1 MNHKLLPT
9 SVLSL
14 LVIVL
19 IASCAGTT
27 PIIPDE
33 GSSSMMLIQSNKP
46 KLDASNVSTDDI
58 DSLVSGNDEFA
69 FDLYSRLSEGD
80 GNLFLSPYSISLALA
95 MTYAG
100 ARGQMEQQMADVLGF
115 TLSQDQLHAAFNALQ
130 QELESRSQQ
139 AEVKED
145 QRFRLNIVNAIWGQ
159 DGYQFLPAY
168 LDTLAQ
174 EYGAGL
180 RVLDFAKS
188 PEPSRITINDWV
200 SEQTEERIKDL
211 IPAGAIDPLTRL
223 VLTNAIYFNAS
234 WQTHFEESATA
245 DGTFTL
251 LDGLQVT
258 AQMMNE
264 QENFLYAQGDDYQA
278 IALPYVGGD
287 LDMLIILPN
296 EGQFEQFQQQ
306 MDAQQFASIA
316 ESLSYTEVAL
326 SMPKFK
332 FDAEFSL
339 GATLKAMGMPL
350 AFSDQADFSG
360 MSDAKDLYISDVVH
374 KAFVS
379 VDESGT
385 EAAAATA
392 VIMKAMAMPL
402 EPIKMSVDHPFIFA
416 IRDNPTGSILFLG
429 RVTSPAS

>member
-1 MNHKLLPT
+1 MNNKLFTT
-9 SVLSL
+9 SAISL

-19 IASCAGTT
+19 IASCGGPNA
-27 PIIPDE
+27 IIPDE
-33 GSSSMMLIQSNKP
+33 GSSSMMLIKSNKP

-58 DSLVSGNDEFA
+58 DALVSGNDEFA
-69 FDLYSRLSEGD
+69 FNLYNRLSGGD

-100 ARGQMEQQMADVLGF
+100 ARNQTEQQMADVLGF
-115 TLSQDQLHAAFNALQ
+115 SLPQDQLHAAFNALQ
-130 QELESRSQQ
+130 QELDSRSQQ
-139 AEVKED
+139 TEIKED

-159 DGYQFLPAY
+159 DGYQFLPDY

-174 EYGAGL
+174 NYGAGL
-180 RVLDFAKS
+180 RVLDFTNS

-211 IPAGAIDPLTRL
+211 IPAGAIDTLTRL

-234 WQTHFEESATA
+234 WQTPFEESATR
-245 DGTFTL
+245 DGAFIL
-251 LDGLQVT
+251 LDGSQET

-264 QENFLYAQGDDYQA
+264 QENFLYTQGDGYQA

-287 LDMLIILPN
+287 LDMLIILPD

-306 MDAQQFASIA
+306 LDAEQFASIV
-316 ESLSYTEVAL
+316 ESLNSKEVAL

-339 GATLKAMGMPL
+339 GDTLKAMGMPL

-360 MSDAKDLYISDVVH
+360 MSEAEDLYISDVVH

-392 VIMKAMAMPL
+392 VIMKALAMPL
-402 EPIKMSVDHPFIFA
+402 EPVKMTVDHPFIFA
-416 IRDNPTGSILFLG
+416 IRDIPTGSILFLG
-429 RVTSPAS
+429 RVTNPVN

>member
-9 SVLSL
+9 SVFLL
-14 LVIVL
+14 LVILL
-19 IASCAGTT
+19 IASCAGTP

-33 GSSSMMLIQSNKP
+33 GSSSMMLIQSDKP
-46 KLDASNVSTDDI
+46 KLDASNVSADDI

-69 FDLYSRLSEGD
+69 FDLYKELSGGD

-100 ARGQMEQQMADVLGF
+100 ARGETEQQMADALDF
-115 TLSQDQLHAAFNALQ
+115 TLSQDRLHSAFNALQ
-130 QELESRSQQ
+130 QELDSRSQQ
-139 AEVKED
+139 TEVKED

-174 EYGAGL
+174 NYGAGL
-180 RVLDFAKS
+180 RVLDFASS

-234 WQTHFEESATA
+234 WQTPFEESATA
-245 DGTFTL
+245 EGAFTL
-251 LDGLQVT
+251 LDGSQVT

-264 QENFLYAQGDDYQA
+264 QENFLYAQGDGYQA
-278 IALPYVGGD
+278 ITLPYVGGD
-287 LDMLIILPN
+287 LDMLIILPD
-296 EGQFEQFQQQ
+296 EGQFEKFQQQ
-306 MDAQQFASIA
+306 LDAQEFESIVQ
-316 ESLSYTEVAL
+316 SLSYTEVAL
-326 SMPKFK
+326 SLPKFK
-332 FDAEFSL
+332 FDAQFSL
-339 GATLKAMGMPL
+339 GDTLKAMGMPL

-360 MSDAKDLYISDVVH
+360 MSEAKDLYISDVVH

-392 VIMKAMAMPL
+392 VIMKALAMPL
-402 EPIKMSVDHPFIFA
+402 EPIKMTLDHPFIFA

-429 RVTSPAS
+429 RVTNPAG